1 MFLTGPRSVEAM
13 RKADRLSA
21 HMTATTPDAIA
32 KLPEAQRPFMSQAA
46 AGRARPSI
54 AIWAEVHSSI
64 LSPAWDTSLRGLMTP
79 QAAVQKAASEIAAKM
94 K

>member
-1 MFLTGPRSVEAM
+1 
-13 RKADRLSA
+13 
-21 HMTATTPDAIA
+21 
-32 KLPEAQRPFMSQAA
+32 
-46 AGRARPSI
+46 
-54 AIWAEVHSSI
+54 VHSSI